1 MFQTPTATAVPPRPA
16 YPDAARIV
24 VDADRRTRE
33 MAEAMLRLNAEH
45 PHGCTEVTLMLE
57 GFSPYEQAKLGDMA
71 RSFANTGFVRQV
83 DEQFARKTDEEL
95 LAIALDRVGGL
106 IDAGQIVASLRGDL
120 SFTHDSIARIWPKL
134 MVKLATKLAKV
145 PVPAAQV
152 A

>member
-1 MFQTPTATAVPPRPA
+1 MFQTTTATAVPPRPA

-24 VDADRRTRE
+24 VDTDRRTRE
-33 MAEAMLRLNAEH
+33 MAEAMLRLNAEG
-45 PHGCTEVTLMLE
+45 GCTETTLQLE
-57 GFSPYEQAKLGDMA
+57 GFSLHEQRKLGLVA
-71 RSFANTGFVRQV
+71 RQIANNGFVRQV

-120 SFTHDSIARIWPKL
+120 SFTHDSIARIWPRL